1 VGVEAELPTFER
13 GQGARETSLNQRA
26 FYAPSATHNPMRF
39 HLPVAQ
45 DVCVGPPGRQFMM
58 GGVGLGS
65 AIEALEQ
72 ATGRPLIWAT
82 AQYLS
87 FAQPGSVVDIDV
99 QIPVTGKS
107 VTQARAMSH
116 VGETEIIT
124 VNAAL
129 GSRSDSRCE
138 QYAEMPAVSPPADCE
153 LYVPRYPELN
163 DLHRRIERRRVVGD
177 RAEHPGHS
185 RMWMRAIDAE
195 PMTAGL
201 LAVFADFLA
210 GTIPVTMA
218 SSSLDNTL
226 RIRQLHPTRWVLL
239 DTRISGLASGFFH
252 GEMLIFAEDG
262 TLLATASQSGALPR
276 PA

>member
-1 VGVEAELPTFER
+1 M
-13 GQGARETSLNQRA
+13 QRA

-39 HLPVAQ
+39 HLPVVRG
-45 DVCVGPPGRQFMM
+45 VCVGPPERAFMM

-65 AIEALEQ
+65 AIVALEE

-87 FAQPGSVVDIDV
+87 FAQPDSIVDIDV
-99 QIPVTGKS
+99 QIPVAGNS

-116 VGETEIIT
+116 VGEAEIIT

-129 GSRSDSRCE
+129 GSRSDPRCE
-138 QYAEMPAVSPPADCE
+138 QYAEMPEVVPPDDCE
-153 LYVPRYPELN
+153 PDVPMHPRAD
-163 DLHRRIERRRVVGD
+163 DLHRRIERRRIVDG

-185 RMWMRAIDAE
+185 RMWMRSVDGE

-210 GTIPVTMA
+210 AAIPSTMG

-226 RIRQLHPTRWVLL
+226 RVRHLKPTPWVLL
-239 DTRISGLASGFFH
+239 DTRISGLGSGFFH
-252 GEMLIFAEDG
+252 GEMLMFAEDG
-262 TLLATASQSGALPR
+262 TLLASASQSGALPR
-276 PA
+276 GA